1 VAIDKNLACFNTA
14 NFELELN
21 HPVILYTRKVPVGEV
36 VKYLVTIEENEIKR
50 QIESLKGV
58 QIELE
63 GDIIPITDIA
73 MRYEVYKEA
82 VRACL
87 NVPGY
92 VVFKEVVVK
101 KEFLDEVKD
110 KLVAIPSYVDAKRT
124 IDGFGLLNHDEV
136 LAELGFKVKWKG
148 LDMGAATIELSS
160 YL

>member
-1 VAIDKNLACFNTA
+1 M
-14 NFELELN
+14 
-21 HPVILYTRKVPVGEV
+21 
-36 VKYLVTIEENEIKR
+36 
-50 QIESLKGV
+50 
-58 QIELE
+58 
-63 GDIIPITDIA
+63 TDIA